1 VKRRDFFAGVLALGV
16 SRGVAQT
23 TISHSK
29 ALSGSRFI
37 AGDVEYVLADV
48 MAPPLYVMG
57 DRAPAYFT
65 HSRSALQ
72 MLLSNGVETHDALPP
87 TRWGVKPVFAMGYG
101 AEETLQE
108 ILTRLGAVR
117 VAPQTED
124 HDFIRRLF
132 ALEQEA
138 RAARLGLWALEDY
151 RVFDAKKA
159 AGAIG
164 AYNLIEGLVL
174 RAEKN
179 GSRFY
184 LNFGED
190 FREDFTAGAASR
202 LATRWRKNGADLAA
216 LNGANIRV
224 RGFVEAI
231 NGPSIDL
238 KHPLQIERLD

>member
-1 VKRRDFFAGVLALGV
+1 M
-16 SRGVAQT
+16 
-23 TISHSK
+23 
-29 ALSGSRFI
+29 
-37 AGDVEYVLADV
+37 LADV
-48 MAPPLYVMG
+48 MAPPLYVLD
-57 DRAPAYFT
+57 DRSPAYFAQ
-65 HSRSALQ
+65 SRSALQ
-72 MLLSNGVETHDALPP
+72 MLLSSGVETHDALPP
-87 TRWGVKPVFAMGYG
+87 TRWGVKPVFATPYD
-101 AEETLQE
+101 ADETLQE
-108 ILTRLGAVR
+108 TLVRLGAVR

-124 HDFIRRLF
+124 HDFIRRLL

-202 LATRWRKNGADLAA
+202 FATRWRKNGADLAA